1 MARRSRALRI
11 AGIVLIV
18 VALLIAMYTVVAYVA
33 LESGRTLRT
42 ERLRDERAAELAN
55 QLGRAREDI
64 GESNFALAS
73 RRLEWILEQDP
84 NYPEARALLDD
95 AQESLAGRRD
105 MAEPPDSEATA
116 TPRSTPLAA
125 GAGNDPATA
134 ELQRIEGLVEAEAWE
149 EAITA
154 LVSFQYNYPDTE
166 RRRTD
171 ELLYESYTAQGV
183 ELLYGDQVEVGLYY
197 LEQAQRLGDLPQD
210 VRDQQ
215 EWAEL
220 YLAGIGYFGVNWEV
234 SLFYFRDLCL
244 AAPFFHD
251 ACDKLYE
258 SLVAYGDQYAAQQ
271 EWCPAEGLYNEAYR
285 QNDSDALLSKLQ
297 NARQGCESATPT
309 PSAPISG
316 TLPVTGTGPVTD
328 TLSPNRGFGLP

>member
-18 VALLIAMYTVVAYVA
+18 AALLIALYTVVAYVA

-42 ERLRDERAAELAN
+42 ERLREEQATELAN
-55 QLGRAREDI
+55 QLGHAREDI
-64 GESNFALAS
+64 SDGNFSLAS

-84 NYPEARALLDD
+84 DYPEARGLLDD
-95 AQESLAGRRD
+95 AREALTGRREL
-105 MAEPPDSEATA
+105 AQPSDSEATA
-116 TPRSTPLAA
+116 TPRITPLAA
-125 GAGNDPATA
+125 GAGDAAAAA
-134 ELQRIEGLVEAEAWE
+134 ELQRLEALVEAEAWN

-154 LVSFQYNYPDTE
+154 LVSFQYNYPDYE

-171 ELLYESYTAQGV
+171 ELLHESYMAQGV
-183 ELLYGDQVEVGLYY
+183 ELLYGDQVELGLYY

-251 ACDKLYE
+251 ACGKLYE
-258 SLVAYGDQYAAQQ
+258 ALVAYGDQYAAQQ
-271 EWCPAEGLYNEAYR
+271 EWCPAEGLYDEAYR
-285 QNDSDALLSKLQ
+285 QNDSDTLLSKLQ

-316 TLPVTGTGPVTD
+316 TLPVTGTTPVTD